1 MRVTETYVIRATP
14 DAVWKIGG
22 DTANVADW
30 IPALERSHQH
40 GDLRYATFAN
50 DGGEAT
56 ERIVDHDDPQR
67 SYTYE
72 YVSGPLPLSFYSSNF
87 TVNPHPDGAEVVWSA
102 EFASTSPESESE
114 LAAAITGIYRSA
126 LIELASHAEAQRGP
140 VSVE

>member
-1 MRVTETYVIRATP
+1 MRVVETRVIGATP

-30 IPALERSHQH
+30 IPALEKSRQH
-40 GDLRYATFAN
+40 GDLRYATFVD

-56 ERIVDHDDPQR
+56 ERIVHHDDPRR

-72 YVSGPLPLSFYSSNF
+72 YVSGPLPLSFYSSTF

-102 EFASTSPESESE
+102 EFASTAPESEPE
-114 LAAAITGIYRSA
+114 LAEAISEIYRSA
-126 LIELASHAEAQRGP
+126 LIELANCAEAN
-140 VSVE
+140 